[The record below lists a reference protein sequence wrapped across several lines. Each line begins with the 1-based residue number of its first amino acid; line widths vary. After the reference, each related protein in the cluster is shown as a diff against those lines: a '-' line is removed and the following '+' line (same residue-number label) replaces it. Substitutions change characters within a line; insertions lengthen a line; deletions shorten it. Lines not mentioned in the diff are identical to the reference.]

1 MRADRRRR
9 FAPRVV
15 GDGGAHAWTTAGGV
29 RTAGARAERC
39 RAAVRA
45 TVAAIVQRSSVVD
58 AGADAAEVEGESR
71 WTQGVMEDGWRG
83 RLERSGSS

>member
-29 RTAGARAERC
+29 HAAGARAERC

-58 AGADAAEVEGESR
+58 AGADAAEVGGESR